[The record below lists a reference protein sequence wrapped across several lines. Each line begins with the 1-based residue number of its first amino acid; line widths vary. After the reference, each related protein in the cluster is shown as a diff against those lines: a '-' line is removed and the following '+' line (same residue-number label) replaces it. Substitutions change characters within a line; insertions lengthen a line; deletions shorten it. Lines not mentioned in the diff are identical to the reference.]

1 MKTIL
6 RLMGLA
12 GFGFAFVAV
21 AAEPDPADCA
31 GPKACRMCHKKA
43 DIGNQ
48 HKVWSEGPHA
58 KAFTTLG
65 EDKAKEIAKKQGI
78 ADPQASTKCLKC
90 HATAYWFTEEIMT
103 QKVKAEDGVT
113 CESCHGPGKKFKKK
127 AIMKKKE
134 KAVELG
140 LIDKPEEQCKL
151 CHNDTSPTWDPEKYT
166 LADGKK
172 VGFDADLAYEKV
184 KHPRPKK

>member
-1 MKTIL
+1 MKRIPW
-6 RLMGLA
+6 LMTLVC
-12 GFGFAFVAV
+12 FGFAVVAV

-43 DIGNQ
+43 EIGNQ

-65 EDKAKEIAKKQGI
+65 DDKAKEVAKKQGI
-78 ADPQASTKCLKC
+78 ADPQASPKCLKC
-90 HATAYWFTEEIMT
+90 HATAYWFTEEIMS

-127 AIMKKKE
+127 DIMKD
-134 KAVELG
+134 KAKAMGLG
-140 LIDKPEEQCKL
+140 LIDPATKQCTL
-151 CHNDTSPTWDPEKYT
+151 CHNDTSPTWDPAKYT
-166 LADGKK
+166 TKDGKK
-172 VGFDADLAYEKV
+172 VGFDVEQATEKI